1 MMYLVSL
8 QSMDDQ
14 SKMSSPVLV
23 LHENILRYIEEYRDK
38 GIIIIKAVD
47 SYDVFSFFTIY
58 GRSI

>member
-8 QSMDDQ
+8 QSMDYQ

-23 LHENILRYIEEYRDK
+23 PHENILRYIEEYRDK

-47 SYDVFSFFTIY
+47 SYE
-58 GRSI
+58 

>member
-23 LHENILRYIEEYRDK
+23 LHENILRYIEEHRDQ
-38 GIIIIKAVD
+38 GVIIIKSVD
-47 SYDVFSFFTIY
+47 SYE
-58 GRSI
+58 